1 MIERE
6 LLPSGTQTVWENRV
20 GWARTYLKKAG
31 LVEYK
36 KRGSFTITN
45 IGKDVLDS
53 KPSKIDNKYLMKF
66 QTLLNLKLNQKNLL
80 LTLKTPEEILES
92 SYQKLRDDLA
102 QDLLNQVKNSS
113 PNSSKNL

>member
-1 MIERE
+1 MTVPNYQNIMLPLLKLAGDGEDHLMRDAFEELAEDFGLTEEDRRE

-45 IGKDVLDS
+45 IGLNVLKS
-53 KPSKIDNKYLMKF
+53 NP
-66 QTLLNLKLNQKNLL
+66 TKLNPIREN
-80 LTLKTPEEILES
+80 TIPANKTIPPII
-92 SYQKLRDDLA
+92 
-102 QDLLNQVKNSS
+102 
-113 PNSSKNL
+113 